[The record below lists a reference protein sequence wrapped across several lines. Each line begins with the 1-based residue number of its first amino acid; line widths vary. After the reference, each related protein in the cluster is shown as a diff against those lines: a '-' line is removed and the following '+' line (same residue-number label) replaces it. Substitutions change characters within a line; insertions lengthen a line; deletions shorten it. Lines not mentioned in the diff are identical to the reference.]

1 MQLQGEEGDNIFK
14 RLISKID
21 RTQKFDKNG
30 IGGRGNKIYFTKDKY
45 REIVREAQ
53 LMLAKHVTVEIMKIG
68 KIHPLVQNEDTNYD
82 EFKKIHGEPVIEI
95 QMTLQPNF
103 AVENLEEIMNLFESR
118 GLKIFNLFTP
128 TVVENGQT
136 FVAYTICAP
145 LPVKPLDNILFS
157 GPVTS
162 GIQKIDSFTKYK
174 QKVLRGGSDKR
185 KSDLWTAINNDRNL
199 TQAEKNKLYYLIYP
213 YHAGDTYTPD
223 HIDAN
228 KDVFGK
234 CNRCGSPLVRDE
246 KGRIICSN
254 AACSAHY
261 LNKQTGVKYD
271 TTAMEYIAS
280 AKTGD
285 NWVSKSARKAS
296 GSIARGLRDSIYDPN
311 KMRRD
316 GVHAR
321 ENIHKREEEFEK
333 VEKEAVTQ
341 FESGYTYKDAVKNLL
356 AKHSDWWK
364 NNPKTEQTQDRYI
377 IYPQKNE
384 IKAIIWDVYNHP
396 GKHGI
401 SQQKIY
407 ASPTLKSAQDSVRG
421 IAGAIG
427 RMKIGVGNWSNRSNM
442 GKVSNLQERLKVL
455 DSERTSLENKLKG
468 SADEISIKKY
478 SALLEVKDYEIKET
492 LKKIE
497 LIEEHPELVKRNAR
511 KLVGLGKGV
520 KDGANKAVNGA
531 VNGYSKHKAKIAG
544 AISTICAFLILFL
557 LLWMKV
563 VGNSAYIPVSW
574 AQIIVFMFFAL
585 LLEVIK
591 SSMSE
596 DKAGENEA
604 REIIFILAVLA
615 LIITAA
621 IKDPAVGF
629 WTSLIFCA
637 IISAYL
643 LMDFYTDSALVSI
656 VLAIVMMV
664 VIYFTAAGWMD
675 ELGVQTEKLAV
686 QTGFAEAI
694 ETSIGAVR
702 EGASD
707 VWLMITNPNG
717 WYAKKEMEQNAQK
730 DPAASDR
737 AVEITTAKIT
747 PSIVNL
753 GDEINLL
760 VEIENFGNRDT
771 TKPARDVE
779 ISAKKT
785 GNHQAHFALEDLQD
799 EEDAE
804 VIRYVGDI
812 ISGAGAQEVFEIK
825 APPVKDTDEPCI
837 ATFKLEAGVS
847 YGYDV
852 DTMGKIFIIGRKRYD
867 ELVKQ
872 DQFVQ
877 EKQVAKSSSGPVSVS
892 IMTNLPQPIPVE
904 TGKEFSI
911 HFGIVNT
918 RSSNG
923 EVNVTNVDIAIPKE
937 FVPALD
943 KGTYKNCKLCQLVDS
958 DNNPIADDSFAH
970 YSFKGLYCEPKDIK
984 NGKCADDCL
993 PTGPSKDLVVS
1004 GDTKIFKCEMKYDGT
1019 EDIPFKKPT
1028 DIHVSIDYI
1037 YKYTKTV
1044 SFTVRKRDIDL
1055 EEDITKCS

>member
-1 MQLQGEEGDNIFK
+1 MELQGEKGDNIFK

-21 RTQKFDKNG
+21 RTQKFDKSG

-45 REIVREAQ
+45 RDIVREAQ
-53 LMLAKHVTVEIMKIG
+53 SEFSKYVTVEIMKID
-68 KIHPLVQNEDTNYD
+68 KIHPLVQNNKSYD
-82 EFKKIHGEPVIEI
+82 DLIKIHGEPVIEI

-103 AVENLEEIMNLFESR
+103 AVEDLEGIPRFFELR
-118 GLKIFNLFTP
+118 GLMIFNSFTP
-128 TVVENGQT
+128 TLVEGGQT
-136 FVAYTICAP
+136 FVAYTFCEKP
-145 LPVKPLDNILFS
+145 PVKPLDNILFS
-157 GPVTS
+157 GPITS

-185 KSDLWTAINNDRNL
+185 KSDLWTAINNDQNL
-199 TQAEKNKLYYLIYP
+199 TQAEKEKLYYLIYP
-213 YHAGDTYTPD
+213 YHASDTYTPD
-223 HIDAN
+223 YIDAN

-254 AACSAHY
+254 TACYAHD

-271 TTAMEYIAS
+271 TFAMEHIAS

-285 NWVSKSARKAS
+285 NWVSKSARKAG
-296 GSIARGLRDSIYDPN
+296 GSIARGLRDSIYDPS
-311 KMRRD
+311 KMRKD
-316 GVHAR
+316 GVYAR
-321 ENIHKREEEFEK
+321 ENIHKREDDFEK

-356 AKHSDWWK
+356 AKHHEWWK
-364 NNPKTEQTQDRYI
+364 NKKERYSI
-377 IYPQKNE
+377 HPQKNE

-407 ASPTLKSAQDSVRG
+407 ASPTLKSAQNSVRG
-421 IAGAIG
+421 IAGAVG

-442 GKVSNLQERLKVL
+442 GKVSNLQGRLKSLDTERL
-455 DSERTSLENKLKG
+455 SLENKLKG
-468 SADEISIKKY
+468 AADEISIKKY

-497 LIEEHPELVKRNAR
+497 LIEEHPELVKRNTR

-520 KDGANKAVNGA
+520 KDGAGKAVNGA
-531 VNGYSKHKAKIAG
+531 INGYSKHKAKIAG
-544 AISTICAFLILFL
+544 AVSTVCAFLILGL

-563 VGNSAYIPVSW
+563 IGNSVYIPVTW

-621 IKDPAVGF
+621 IRDPAVGF

-656 VLAIVMMV
+656 VLAIVMIV
-664 VIYFTAAGWMD
+664 IIYFTAAGWMD
-675 ELGVQTEKLAV
+675 TLGVETEKLAV

-694 ETSIGAVR
+694 ETSIGAVS

-707 VWLMITNPNG
+707 VWMMITNPNG
-717 WYAKKEMEQNAQK
+717 WYAQREMEQNAQK

-760 VEIENFGNRDT
+760 IEIENFGDRDT
-771 TKPARDVE
+771 TKPARNVE

-785 GNHQAHFALEDLQD
+785 DNHQTHFALEGS
-799 EEDAE
+799 EEEGTE

-812 ISGAGAQEVFEIK
+812 ISGAGAQEVFEIT
-825 APPVKDTDEPCI
+825 APPAPPDPGACI

-852 DTMGKIFIIGRKRYD
+852 DSMGDIFIIGRKRYD

-872 DQFVQ
+872 DKLVQ

-892 IMTNLPQPIPVE
+892 IMTNLPQPIPVVKG
-904 TGKEFSI
+904 TKFSI

-923 EVNVTNVDIAIPKE
+923 KVNVTGVDIAIPKE
-937 FVPALD
+937 FVPVTG
-943 KGTYKNCKLCQLVDS
+943 GTCKLCKLPDT
-958 DNNPIADDSFAH
+958 DDESFVH
-970 YSFKGLYCEPKDIK
+970 YSFKGLYDSEPDTCTANPDKSLLIGGDI
-984 NGKCADDCL
+984 
-993 PTGPSKDLVVS
+993 
-1004 GDTKIFKCEMKYDGT
+1004 KIFKCEMEYNDDK
-1019 EDIPFKKPT
+1019 EIPFKKPM
-1028 DIHVSIDYI
+1028 DLHVNIDYI
-1037 YKYTKTV
+1037 YKYTTTT
-1044 SFTVRKRDIDL
+1044 SFTVHKRDIDL
-1055 EEDITKCS
+1055 EEDIAKCS